1 MSYYR
6 LASRR
11 RFLGMSVVAGT
22 ALLAACQQPPAPT
35 VAPPAPPKPTEAPK
49 PVAEPTKPA
58 AAVPAPTTAP
68 AAATKPAAVAAP
80 PTTAPAPT
88 TAAPAAAAVKPAGGN
103 KVELVFSNWND
114 DAFSKTREEEKLKL
128 FTDKNPNV
136 TVNMRLFRQNYRET
150 LLTQI
155 AGGQGADVFRLD
167 VPDMYPFADQGT
179 IPDLSARLMDKDS
192 WYSSPDAKKEV
203 FDGLKYRGK
212 FYGLA
217 IGLDGNALEINGSL
231 FDEAK
236 VPRPPASVTDK
247 GWTTD
252 ALLDAAKKLTKREGD
267 IPTQY
272 GINATLDAWNLAGFI
287 WAMGGQNLSDDLTTI
302 AWDQEPALKTIQFMA
317 DLINVHK
324 VAPSPSGGDAKTFD
338 LTTGKLAMKWSYV
351 SQMLYKYNAKIAW
364 DWNIAPQPQGGPVPR
379 TTLLYN
385 LWTMN
390 AKSKFQDE
398 SWALTS
404 FLAGPVATK
413 VDTEL
418 GWAMPAFKSL
428 DDSYYKRILADFP
441 KKNIKPGLESIQYA
455 KGWYDP
461 HMQPGWSEAERKFI
475 KPAFDEV
482 ALGKKT
488 AAQAV
493 KEFKPDVDKLLKEG
507 AAKLKG

>member
-1 MSYYR
+1 MALHR
-6 LASRR
+6 LTSRR
-11 RFLGMSVVAGT
+11 RFLGAVTLAATG

-35 VAPPAPPKPTEAPK
+35 PTTAPAPAKPTEAPK
-49 PVAEPTKPA
+49 PAAAAPTTAPTPA
-58 AAVPAPTTAP
+58 AATSAQAAAPATAAAPTTAP
-68 AAATKPAAVAAP
+68 A
-80 PTTAPAPT
+80 
-88 TAAPAAAAVKPAGGN
+88 PAAAQPAASGN

-128 FTDKNPNV
+128 FTDKNPNI
-136 TVNMRLFRQNYRET
+136 TVNMRLFKQNYRDT

-179 IPDLSARLMDKDS
+179 IPDLTARMTDKDG
-192 WYSSPDAKKEV
+192 WYASDDCKKEV

-231 FDEAK
+231 FDDAK
-236 VPRPPASVTDK
+236 VPRPKSATDK
-247 GWTTD
+247 AWTLD
-252 ALLDAAKKLTKREGD
+252 ALIDAAKKLTKRDGD
-267 IPTQY
+267 TPTQL
-272 GINATLDAWNLAGFI
+272 GINATLDAWNLAGLIF
-287 WAMGGQNLSDDLTTI
+287 AMGGQNLSEDLSTLM
-302 AWDQEPALKTIQFMA
+302 WDQEPALKAIQFMS
-317 DLINVHK
+317 DLVNVHK
-324 VAPSPSGGDAKTFD
+324 AAPAPSGGDAKTFD
-338 LTTGKLAMKWSYV
+338 IATGKLAMKWSYV
-351 SQMLYKYNAKIAW
+351 SQMLYRYNAKLTW
-364 DWNIAPQPQGGPVPR
+364 DWDIAPQPQGASSPR
-379 TTLLYN
+379 TTILYN

-390 AKSKFQDE
+390 AKSKHQDQ

-428 DDSYYKRILADFP
+428 DGSYYKRILADFP
-441 KKNIKPGLESIQYA
+441 KKNVTPGLESIQYA

-475 KPAFDEV
+475 KPSFDEV
-482 ALGKKT
+482 LLGKKT